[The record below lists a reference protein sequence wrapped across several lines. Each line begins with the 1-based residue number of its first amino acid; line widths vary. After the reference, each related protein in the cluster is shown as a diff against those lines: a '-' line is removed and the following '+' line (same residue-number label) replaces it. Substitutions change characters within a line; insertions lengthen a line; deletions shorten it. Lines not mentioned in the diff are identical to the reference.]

1 MNNSLRFFPVGLF
14 SSIMGLCGLSIAY
27 QRFEQV
33 FELQLGIGI
42 SLLIVACIVFI
53 LVSFA
58 YAAKY
63 FNHRTDTINE
73 FNHPVKASFFPA
85 ISISLLLLSIG
96 MLDIA
101 KDAAQYLWMAGTGLQ
116 FVFTVTI
123 MSRWINRSYE
133 IVHSNPS
140 WFLPVVG
147 NILVPVAGVEFA
159 HRELTWFFFSIGAFF
174 GSVLFT
180 IIFYRITFHSQLP
193 AKLMSTLFILVAP
206 PAVGFVAY
214 TKLTGEMDNFA
225 RVLLYVAIFLVVLLL
240 SMARNFTGINFF
252 VSWWAYTFPM
262 CAVTIAAI
270 MAFQFTGLAAFRWI
284 ATVLLALTTAIIAIV
299 AVKTIQAFRQ
309 NAICVED

>member
-1 MNNSLRFFPVGLF
+1 MDNSLRFFPVGLF

-27 QRFEQV
+27 QRFEQA
-33 FELQLGIGI
+33 FELRLGIGF
-42 SLLIVACIVFI
+42 SLLIVACIVFL

-58 YAAKY
+58 YAAKLI
-63 FNHRTDTINE
+63 NHRADAINE

-101 KDAAQYLWMAGTGLQ
+101 KDVAQYLWIAGTGLQ
-116 FVFTVTI
+116 FIFTVTI

-159 HRELTWFFFSIGAFF
+159 HRELAWFFFSIGAFF

-180 IIFYRITFHSQLP
+180 IIFYRLTFHSQLP

-214 TKLTGEMDNFA
+214 TKLTGEMDNLA
-225 RVLLYVAIFLVVLLL
+225 RVLLYVAIFLVVILL
-240 SMARNFTGINFF
+240 SMARNFTGISFF

-262 CAVTIAAI
+262 CAVTIAAT
-270 MAFQFTGLAAFRWI
+270 MAFKFTGLTVFGWIAAF
-284 ATVLLALTTAIIAIV
+284 LLALTTSIIAV
-299 AVKTIQAFRQ
+299 VTVKTIQAFWQ